1 MYMLWAILQVFC
13 SFVWRSDS
21 HEHLNTKL
29 SYMDLDVI
37 RNIAHKSF
45 NWVMFFY
52 GILHLFLSLKSGNV
66 RKSLKG

>member
-37 RNIAHKSF
+37 RNIAHKS
-45 NWVMFFY
+45 Y
-52 GILHLFLSLKSGNV
+52 LIG
-66 RKSLKG
+66 

>member
-21 HEHLNTKL
+21 HEHFNTKL

-37 RNIAHKSF
+37 RNIAHKL
-45 NWVMFFY
+45 Y
-52 GILHLFLSLKSGNV
+52 LIG
-66 RKSLKG
+66 